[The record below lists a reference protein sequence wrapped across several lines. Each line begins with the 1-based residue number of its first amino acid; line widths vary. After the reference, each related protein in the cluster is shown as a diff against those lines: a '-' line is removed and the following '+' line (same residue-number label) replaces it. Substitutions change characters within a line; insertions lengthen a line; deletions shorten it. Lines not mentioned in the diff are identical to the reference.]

1 MSGSDDIAA
10 EYEIDDVLKD
20 DTGEDIKGDADRII
34 CTVTFQS
41 SSTDEWHRSLI
52 IPG

>member
-10 EYEIDDVLKD
+10 EYEIDNVLKD
-20 DTGEDIKGDADRII
+20 DTGEDIKGDADNII

-41 SSTDEWHRSLI
+41 TPTEWHRSLI
-52 IPG
+52 IPS

>member
-1 MSGSDDIAA
+1 MSGSEDISA
-10 EYEIDDVLKD
+10 EYEIDDVLKG
-20 DTGEDIKGDADRII
+20 DTGEDIKGDTDLI

-41 SSTDEWHRSLI
+41 SSTEEWHRSLI

>member
-1 MSGSDDIAA
+1 MSGSDDVVA

-20 DTGEDIKGDADRII
+20 DTGEDLKGDADNII

-41 SSTDEWHRSLI
+41 SSTEWHRSLI
-52 IPG
+52 IPN